1 MEHTGTSDG
10 LEQSSQTNPAG
21 VDVTSA
27 GLAIEY
33 LEWCARVRNRSE
45 STCRTYGSV
54 LSAWLE
60 FIGPMDVRAATLE
73 TFESFMT
80 RPRPHKQS
88 NRGTERGSPAT
99 QRKDSAVLRSFY
111 GYLWERGYV
120 THDRSRALHGPTVR
134 NENPKP
140 IDDAHWVKLWAWA
153 LGVGPG
159 VSVPLGLGYICGLRR
174 AEIVSLRGSQVTNNT
189 IIDFVRKGGGQDT
202 LPWREMVG
210 VVADNLPF
218 LLPEP
223 ELFAAHL
230 LGASKRGA
238 ESGIM
243 VTWQGQPD
251 IFNKR
256 MAKWCASAGVPQYTP
271 HQLRHSC
278 ATNLLRSGVPLH
290 LASRLMNHS
299 NVTTTMRY
307 VKAGAHELTEWRNS
321 NRS

>member
-1 MEHTGTSDG
+1 MEYTGSPDG
-10 LEQSSQTNPAG
+10 LEQDSQTNLLG
-21 VDVTSA
+21 VDVNSA
-27 GLAIEY
+27 ELAIEF
-33 LEWCARVRNRSE
+33 LKWCKQVRNRSE

-54 LSAWLE
+54 LSAWLD

-88 NRGTERGSPAT
+88 SRGTERGTPAT

-111 GYLWERGYV
+111 SYLWQRGY
-120 THDRSRALHGPTVR
+120 TTYDRTRALHGPTVR

-140 IDDAHWVKLWAWA
+140 IADTDWVQLWTWA

-159 VSVPLGLGYICGLRR
+159 VSVPLGLGYTCGLRR
-174 AEIVSLRGSQVTNNT
+174 SEIVSLRGLQVTNNS

-218 LLPEP
+218 LLPHP
-223 ELFAAHL
+223 ETFATHL
-230 LGASKRGA
+230 MSAARKDGG
-238 ESGIM
+238 SGIM
-243 VTWQGQPD
+243 VTWLGQPD
-251 IFNKR
+251 MFNKR
-256 MAKWCASAGVPQYTP
+256 MVKWCASAGVPQYTP

-299 NVTTTMRY
+299 NVATTMRY
-307 VKAGAHELTEWRNS
+307 VKAGAHELTEWRNT